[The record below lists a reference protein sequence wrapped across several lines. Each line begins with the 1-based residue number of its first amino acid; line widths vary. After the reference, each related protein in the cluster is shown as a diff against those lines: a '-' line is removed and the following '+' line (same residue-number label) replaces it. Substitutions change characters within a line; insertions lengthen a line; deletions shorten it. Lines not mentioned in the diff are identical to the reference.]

1 VKERLGRNIIT
12 VGGLTGISRILGYI
26 RDMVTAWL
34 LGATGL
40 ADAFFIAYRIPNLL
54 RRIMGEGAIT
64 IAVVPVFNEVKEK
77 EGIEKAFK
85 MAESIF
91 TLMFISLVIIS
102 IIGELIAPGLVALL
116 AFGKINTG
124 DFQVA
129 VHLTRIM
136 FPFILLIG
144 IVSLFMGILNSIGH
158 FAAPAGAPIL
168 LNIFMIGTP
177 VIFYVWY
184 PFFSSPADALAW
196 GVIAGGVA
204 QILLQLPL
212 LKRYKVPIRF
222 NADFRDRNVRQVTR
236 LMGIAAIGAS
246 IYQINVLIGTQLAS
260 FLKTGSISFLY
271 YAQRLLELPL
281 GIFAFAVGNVML
293 PAMSSASA
301 RMDNVELSSLISRAL
316 VMVLV
321 FTVPSSIALII
332 LAEPVTAVL
341 FIRGAF
347 TITDAKETAY
357 ALQMYSISLW
367 AIGYVRILNQ
377 ALYSMQEA
385 KTVVNIGWIALVVN
399 IILSLLLMIFMRHAG
414 IALASSLS
422 VLFQLIVFHFVLVK
436 KQIRFNRSLY
446 KDCLKILAASSLMG
460 IVLYLFILNNFW
472 LNGLNM
478 NSLITLSA
486 CIIAGTATYF
496 GVLYFSGIRLT
507 KIFSR
512 RKAY

>member
-1 VKERLGRNIIT
+1 MKERFGRNILT

-77 EGIEKAFK
+77 EGLEKAFK
-85 MAESIF
+85 MAESVF
-91 TLMFISLVIIS
+91 TLMFISLVIIT

-144 IVSLFMGILNSIGH
+144 IVSLFMGILNSVGH

-168 LNIFMIGTP
+168 LNIFMIGIPT
-177 VIFYVWY
+177 IFYVWY

-204 QILLQLPL
+204 QILLQLPQ

-222 NADFRDRNVRQVTR
+222 NADFRDKNIRQVTR

-246 IYQINVLIGTQLAS
+246 IYQINVLVGTQLAS

-301 RMDNVELSSLISRAL
+301 RMDNTELSSLISRSI

-321 FTVPSSIALII
+321 FTVPSSVALVI

-341 FIRGAF
+341 FMRGAF
-347 TITDAKETAY
+347 TIADAKETAY

-385 KTVVNIGWIALVVN
+385 KTVVNIGWMALVVN
-399 IILSLLLMIFMRHAG
+399 VAMSLLLMFFMRHAG
-414 IALASSLS
+414 IALASSIS
-422 VLFQLIVFHFVLVK
+422 VFFQLIIFHFILAR
-436 KQIRFNRSLY
+436 KQIKFSMSLY
-446 KDCLKILAASSLMG
+446 RDCLKIITASVIMG
-460 IVLYLFILNNFW
+460 IVLYLFILHNFW
-472 LNGLNM
+472 QHGLNT
-478 NSLITLSA
+478 NSLIMLSA
-486 CIIAGTATYF
+486 CIIAGTVAYF
-496 GVLYFSGIRLT
+496 AVLYISGIRPA
-507 KIFSR
+507 KIFSQR
-512 RKAY
+512 RVH

>member
-1 VKERLGRNIIT
+1 MKERFGRNILT

-54 RRIMGEGAIT
+54 RRIMGEGAIN

-77 EGIEKAFK
+77 EGLEKAFK
-85 MAESIF
+85 MAESVF
-91 TLMFISLVIIS
+91 TLMFISLVILC

-144 IVSLFMGILNSIGH
+144 IVSLFMGILNSVGH

-177 VIFYVWY
+177 IIFYVWY

-196 GVIAGGVA
+196 GVIAGGIA
-204 QILLQLPL
+204 QILLQLPA

-222 NADFRDRNVRQVTR
+222 NTDFRDKNIRQVTR

-301 RMDNVELSSLISRAL
+301 RMDKVELSSLISRAI
-316 VMVLV
+316 VMVLI

-341 FIRGAF
+341 FMRGAF

-385 KTVVNIGWIALVVN
+385 KTVVNIGWVALVVN
-399 IILSLLLMIFMRHAG
+399 VILSLVLMTFMRHAG
-414 IALASSLS
+414 IALASSIS
-422 VLFQLIVFHFVLVK
+422 VLFQLIIFHFILSK
-436 KQIRFNRSLY
+436 KHIKFNRSLY
-446 KDCLKILAASSLMG
+446 RDCLKIITASVLMG
-460 IVLYLFILNNFW
+460 IVLYLFILKDFW
-472 LNGLNM
+472 KNGLNT
-478 NSLITLSA
+478 NSLIMLSA
-486 CIIAGTATYF
+486 CIISGTVTYF
-496 GVLYFSGIRLT
+496 AVLYISGIAPA
-507 KIFSR
+507 KFFSQ
-512 RKAY
+512 RKVH